1 MTTQLHRDRT
11 FSPCG
16 MMHFRSMQD
25 HITIT
30 TGISA
35 DAMRRSQ
42 LFKKQRVLTM
52 GKTYG
57 YIRVSS
63 TDQNENRQCLAMQER
78 AIPEKNIFIDKISG
92 KDFHRPQY
100 RAMLRRLKPG
110 DQICITS
117 IDRLGRNY
125 KEIQQQWHILTKD
138 MKVDILVLD
147 MPLLDTRRDKDLLG
161 TFIAD
166 LVLQVLSFVA
176 QNEMENIRRRQ
187 AEGIAAAKING
198 IRFGR
203 QPSPLPTAFSRV
215 YALWKDGKINT
226 SEAARRCGMAR
237 STFRYSARTYMKN
250 TS

>member
-1 MTTQLHRDRT
+1 
-11 FSPCG
+11 
-16 MMHFRSMQD
+16 
-25 HITIT
+25 
-30 TGISA
+30 
-35 DAMRRSQ
+35 
-42 LFKKQRVLTM
+42 
-52 GKTYG
+52 
-57 YIRVSS
+57 
-63 TDQNENRQCLAMQER
+63 MQER

-176 QNEMENIRRRQ
+176 QNERENIRRRQ

-237 STFRYSARTYMKN
+237 STFRYRARTYMKN